1 MLVYQRVMINHG
13 AMGWKWMECVFSL
26 HVALAVGEAQYL
38 VTGSDSTKGATSR
51 GGGKP
56 PVDGKEAMYM

>member
-1 MLVYQRVMINHG
+1 MEMDGMCFFPPRV
-13 AMGWKWMECVFSL
+13 WPLEKPTMEPTEPTASVCQ
-26 HVALAVGEAQYL
+26 AQYL

-51 GGGKP
+51 GGGKQ